1 MTEPAAHDRRLV
13 FLFGLSVASKEHHH
27 TAGTHLGITTCRS
40 ALDLP
45 VLMQL
50 AQQLGSLAWMTPS
63 ANCMVTFIF
72 PFSQGSSLLDTL
84 LCRFAETSIAW
95 SIEVSLLS
103 AHLQVG
109 VVGCIRSMGD

>member
-63 ANCMVTFIF
+63 ANCMVTFLFPLLPRIF
-72 PFSQGSSLLDTL
+72 TLGYFVVQVCRDLDCL
-84 LCRFAETSIAW
+84 
-95 SIEVSLLS
+95 V
-103 AHLQVG
+103 H
-109 VVGCIRSMGD
+109 